1 MYTKSE
7 VLDFVQEEDVK
18 FIRLAFFDVTGKQ
31 KNISIMPSELERA
44 FEDGIPFDASAVR
57 GFEGPEK
64 SDLLLLPDPSTL
76 AIIPWRPTT
85 GKVVRMFCNILNPD
99 GTPYRKDCRT
109 LLQNAYRRLKDECG
123 IEMMIGTEVEFY
135 LFKLDEKGEPTK
147 EPFDHASY
155 MDIAPDDHGENIRR
169 EICFTLEQMGIAPEA
184 SHHEEGPGQNE
195 IDFHYSDALSAADN
209 VATFKWIVNTKA
221 ASNGLYADF
230 SPKPLT
236 DEAGNGMHINISYKK
251 AERGTS
257 NRDDVTQSLLP
268 FIVGGL
274 LKHIEEITYF
284 LNPTPASYERL
295 GSYKVSKYI
304 AWGKQ
309 NRSTLIRVPTSKKGS
324 RIELRSPDPHC
335 NPYIALTLIIYAAI
349 DGIKNKIEIPAAIED
364 NLFDEATAKK
374 IGVKTLPLSLED
386 AKKLAVQSDFV
397 KTVLGEIVL
406 D

>member
-1 MYTKSE
+1 M
-7 VLDFVQEEDVK
+7 V
-18 FIRLAFFDVTGKQ
+18 
-31 KNISIMPSELERA
+31 
-44 FEDGIPFDASAVR
+44 
-57 GFEGPEK
+57 
-64 SDLLLLPDPSTL
+64 
-76 AIIPWRPTT
+76 
-85 GKVVRMFCNILNPD
+85 
-99 GTPYRKDCRT
+99 
-109 LLQNAYRRLKDECG
+109 
-123 IEMMIGTEVEFY
+123 GTEVEFY

-230 SPKPLT
+230 SPKPLA
-236 DEAGNGMHINISYKK
+236 DEAGNGMHINISYNSGEK
-251 AERGTS
+251 
-257 NRDDVTQSLLP
+257 NLLP
-268 FIVGGL
+268 FIVGGI

-284 LNPTPASYERL
+284 LNPTQASYERL
-295 GSYKVSKYI
+295 GSYKASKYI

-309 NRSTLIRVPTSKKGS
+309 NRSTLIRVPTSKKVT
-324 RIELRSPDPHC
+324 RIELRSPDPQC
-335 NPYIALTLIIYAAI
+335 NPYIALTLIIHAAI
-349 DGIKNKIEIPAAIED
+349 DGIKNKIEIPAATEE

-374 IGVKTLPLSLED
+374 LGVKTLPLSLED
-386 AKKLAVQSDFV
+386 AKKLAAQSDFV
-397 KTVLGEIVL
+397 KSVLGEIVV